1 MTETEVLIEKD
12 EENER
17 PVPTIWRSTF
27 SGIIDAFV
35 KKDYSLSSGVIG
47 VSSISNETANHIKEY
62 IKDYAEELVQLS
74 NETWDSS
81 VCIWMDG
88 HWNVLID
95 LWTADEGRSDLVLGA
110 RVTENE
116 NGYNID
122 VGMVYVP

>member
-62 IKDYAEELVQLS
+62 IKDYARGTGPALQ
-74 NETWDSS
+74 
-81 VCIWMDG
+81 
-88 HWNVLID
+88 
-95 LWTADEGRSDLVLGA
+95 
-110 RVTENE
+110 
-116 NGYNID
+116 
-122 VGMVYVP
+122 